1 MYQVA
6 QLLRKM
12 RIKKMPSFFT
22 ALSPRLYL
30 GIAFIVVA
38 IGSVSYVNNLK
49 SDLVEERQAKE
60 DTQTK
65 LDEANKNNELTIQA
79 YEQTLAIEKEKNTFE
94 ITTQKE
100 KEPLIKISEKVKQE
114 VEKVKK
120 YKEVKQDGKECP
132 KLGTFKL

>member
-1 MYQVA
+1 
-6 QLLRKM
+6 
-12 RIKKMPSFFT
+12 MPSFFT

-30 GIAFIVVA
+30 GIALVVVA
-38 IGSVSYVNNLK
+38 IWSVSYVNNLK
-49 SDLVEERQAKE
+49 SDLVEERQSKE

-79 YEQTLAIEKEKNTFE
+79 YEQTISIEKEKNTFE

-120 YKEVKQDGKECP
+120 YKEVKQDEKECP